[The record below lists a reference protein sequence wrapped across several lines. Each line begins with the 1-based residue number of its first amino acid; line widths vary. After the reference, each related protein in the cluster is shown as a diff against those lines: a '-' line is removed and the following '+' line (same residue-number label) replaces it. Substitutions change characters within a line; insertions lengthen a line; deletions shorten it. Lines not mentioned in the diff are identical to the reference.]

1 MSGLED
7 DTATEDRPQIVCLCG
22 SLRFAD
28 ELRAANRALTL
39 AGAIVVAPVE
49 PAPGGVPITDE
60 QRAALGRL
68 HLAKIDLADRV
79 VAVDP
84 GGYLGDSARR
94 EIRHALR
101 TGKPVEYTEP
111 PQDVV
116 LP

>member
-1 MSGLED
+1 M
-7 DTATEDRPQIVCLCG
+7 CLCG
-22 SLRFAD
+22 SLRFAE
-28 ELRAANRALTL
+28 ELRTASHALTL

-49 PAPGGVPITDE
+49 PAQGGAPITDE
-60 QRAALGRL
+60 QRTALDRL

-79 VAVDP
+79 VVVDP

-111 PQDVV
+111 PQDIV